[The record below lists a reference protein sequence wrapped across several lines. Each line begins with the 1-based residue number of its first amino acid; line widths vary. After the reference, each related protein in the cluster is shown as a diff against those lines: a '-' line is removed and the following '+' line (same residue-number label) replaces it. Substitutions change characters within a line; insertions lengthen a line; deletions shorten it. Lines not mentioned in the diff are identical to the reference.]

1 MTLYMTQFAY
11 TSDAWAA
18 FMKHPED
25 RSAAVM
31 NLAEQVDCQVRAL
44 YYSLGEYD
52 GIVILD
58 APNEAAVTAFT
69 MAAMAPGHIRMART
83 TVLMGAGV
91 MFDAMKKASHTGYK
105 GLEK

>member
-1 MTLYMTQFAY
+1 M
-11 TSDAWAA
+11 D
-18 FMKHPED
+18 
-25 RSAAVM
+25 
-31 NLAEQVDCQVRAL
+31 LAEKLGCQIRAL
-44 YYSLGEYD
+44 YYLLGEYD

-58 APNEAAVTAFT
+58 APNEAAVTAFK

-91 MFDAMKKASHTGYK
+91 MFEVMKKASHTRYK